1 MSLNTKS
8 IHLNQFLEAL
18 SLKKQYLQKLKK
30 QSLFI
35 NLLRQ
40 QNYKIISQFN
50 QNPTNDLDCVDNIV
64 MYIIDITFSRS
75 NTFLHVMD
83 SLGKLKFFCSA
94 GHLQHKGKRNKKS
107 RFAVFK
113 SIYHVLL
120 TKLRFLKGKP
130 IALHLKNVGLKRF
143 WIIKKLKTHFF
154 IKLVKIFNLFP
165 FNGCR
170 KKKVKRKKFKSKK

>member
-1 MSLNTKS
+1 VSILNIENT
-8 IHLNQFLEAL
+8 HFNQFLKTL

-30 QSLFI
+30 QSIFL
-35 NLLRQ
+35 NLLKQ
-40 QNYKIISQFN
+40 KNYKIINTFN
-50 QNPTNDLDCVDNIV
+50 QKFETDYKPFDHII

-75 NTFLHVMD
+75 NIFLNVMD
-83 SLGKLKFFCSA
+83 SSGKLKFFCSA
-94 GHLQHKGKRNKKS
+94 GHLQYKGRKNKKS
-107 RFAVFK
+107 RFQVLR

-120 TKLRFLKGKP
+120 AKLRFLKGKP

-154 IKLVKIFNLFP
+154 IKLVSIFNLFP

-170 KKKVKRKKFKSKK
+170 KKKVKRKKFKKK

>member
-1 MSLNTKS
+1 MSINS
-8 IHLNQFLEAL
+8 VNIYLNQFLKTL

-30 QSLFI
+30 QTAFLISLK
-35 NLLRQ
+35 Q
-40 QNYKIISQFN
+40 KNYKILHKFN
-50 QNPTNDLDCVDNIV
+50 QNNISDSKDFDNII

-83 SLGKLKFFCSA
+83 SSGKLKFFCSA
-94 GHLQHKGKRNKKS
+94 GHLQYRGRRSKKS
-107 RFAVFK
+107 RFSVFK

-130 IALHLKNVGLKRF
+130 IALHLKNVGLKKF

-170 KKKVKRKKFKSKK
+170 KKKVKRKKFKRK